1 MDCYIKCNMN
11 SGILKIN
18 EYYKTFTKQEK
29 KLADFL
35 LKNINEASVLTISE
49 LSKKSGVSCSTIN
62 RFAITL
68 GYKGFKEF
76 IRDMY
81 HEANSLP
88 VQENVYEI
96 NHENPLNMD
105 IDTVIK
111 VVCNLNIESIRNSL
125 MMLEETKVLKAIEA
139 IHQAPRVVV
148 YALSGSVAPAL
159 DLKFK
164 FQRLGINCEV
174 YDNPHSLILSAT
186 TLKSKDVVIALSY
199 TGETKE
205 ILDALKYVKENGAK
219 IIGITMVGNNSLSK
233 ICDICI
239 EHSSVDKGL
248 RTYSTRSRVVQ
259 ENIIDILYI
268 GLCTKRKGF
277 LERYYS
283 LFAKD
288 KEDKN
293 NK

>member
-1 MDCYIKCNMN
+1 MN

-29 KLADFL
+29 NLADFL

-49 LSKKSGVSCSTIN
+49 LSKESGVSCSTIN

-139 IHQAPRVVV
+139 IHKAPRVVV

>member
-1 MDCYIKCNMN
+1 MN

-125 MMLEETKVLKAIEA
+125 MMIEETKVLKAIEA
-139 IHQAPRVVV
+139 IHKAPRVVV

-205 ILDALKYVKENGAK
+205 ILDALKYVKENGVK

>member
-1 MDCYIKCNMN
+1 MN

-49 LSKKSGVSCSTIN
+49 LSKESGVSCSTIN

-125 MMLEETKVLKAIEA
+125 MMIEESKVLKAIEA
-139 IHQAPRVVV
+139 IHKAPRVVV

-288 KEDKN
+288 KDDKN

>member
-49 LSKKSGVSCSTIN
+49 LSKESGVSCSTIN

-125 MMLEETKVLKAIEA
+125 MMIEESKVLKAIEA
-139 IHQAPRVVV
+139 IHNAPRVVV

>member
-49 LSKKSGVSCSTIN
+49 LSKESGVSCSTIN

-105 IDTVIK
+105 IDAVIK

-139 IHQAPRVVV
+139 IHKAPRVVV

>member
-1 MDCYIKCNMN
+1 MN

-49 LSKKSGVSCSTIN
+49 LSKESGVSCSTIN

-125 MMLEETKVLKAIEA
+125 MMIEETKVLKAIEA
-139 IHQAPRVVV
+139 IHKAPRVVV
-148 YALSGSVAPAL
+148 YALSGSIAPAL

>member
-49 LSKKSGVSCSTIN
+49 LSKESGVSCSTIN

-125 MMLEETKVLKAIEA
+125 MMIEESKVLKAIEA
-139 IHQAPRVVV
+139 IHKAPRVVV

>member
-49 LSKKSGVSCSTIN
+49 LSKESGVSCSTIN

-139 IHQAPRVVV
+139 IHKAPRVVV

-186 TLKSKDVVIALSY
+186 TLKSKDVVMALSY

>member
-1 MDCYIKCNMN
+1 MN

-139 IHQAPRVVV
+139 IHKAPRVVV

-268 GLCTKRKGF
+268 GLCTKRNGF

-288 KEDKN
+288 KDDKN

>member
-49 LSKKSGVSCSTIN
+49 LSKESGVSCSTIN

-139 IHQAPRVVV
+139 IHKAPRVVV

>member
-1 MDCYIKCNMN
+1 MN

-49 LSKKSGVSCSTIN
+49 LSKESGVSCSTIN

-125 MMLEETKVLKAIEA
+125 MMIEETKVLKAIEA
-139 IHQAPRVVV
+139 IHKAPRVVV

-199 TGETKE
+199 TVETKV

-288 KEDKN
+288 KEDKI

>member
-1 MDCYIKCNMN
+1 MN

-49 LSKKSGVSCSTIN
+49 LSKESGVSCSTIN

-139 IHQAPRVVV
+139 IHKAPRVVV

-277 LERYYS
+277 LEKYPG
-283 LFAKD
+283 
-288 KEDKN
+288 N
-293 NK
+293 M

>member
-49 LSKKSGVSCSTIN
+49 LSKESGVSCSTIN

-139 IHQAPRVVV
+139 IHKAPRVVV

-277 LERYYS
+277 LERSYS
-283 LFAKD
+283 LLAKD

>member
-49 LSKKSGVSCSTIN
+49 LSKESGVSCSTIN

-139 IHQAPRVVV
+139 IHKAPRVVV

-186 TLKSKDVVIALSY
+186 TLKRKDVVIALSY

>member
-49 LSKKSGVSCSTIN
+49 LSKESGVSCSTIN

-125 MMLEETKVLKAIEA
+125 MMIEETKVLKAIEA
-139 IHQAPRVVV
+139 IHKAPRVVV

-199 TGETKE
+199 TGETKD

>member
-1 MDCYIKCNMN
+1 MN

-49 LSKKSGVSCSTIN
+49 LSKESGVSCSTIN

-125 MMLEETKVLKAIEA
+125 MMIEETKVLKAIEA
-139 IHQAPRVVV
+139 IHKAPRVVV

-174 YDNPHSLILSAT
+174 YENPHSLILSAT

>member
-1 MDCYIKCNMN
+1 MN

-29 KLADFL
+29 KLADFM

-49 LSKKSGVSCSTIN
+49 LSKVSGVSCSTIN

-139 IHQAPRVVV
+139 IHKAPRVVV

>member
-1 MDCYIKCNMN
+1 MECYIKCNMN

-125 MMLEETKVLKAIEA
+125 MMIEETKVLKAIEA
-139 IHQAPRVVV
+139 IHKAPRVVV

>member
-49 LSKKSGVSCSTIN
+49 LSKESGVSCSTIN

-125 MMLEETKVLKAIEA
+125 MMIEETKVLKAIEA
-139 IHQAPRVVV
+139 IHKAPRVVV

-205 ILDALKYVKENGAK
+205 ILDALKYVN
-219 IIGITMVGNNSLSK
+219 I
-233 ICDICI
+233 
-239 EHSSVDKGL
+239 SVL
-248 RTYSTRSRVVQ
+248 R
-259 ENIIDILYI
+259 
-268 GLCTKRKGF
+268 F
-277 LERYYS
+277 
-283 LFAKD
+283 
-288 KEDKN
+288 
-293 NK
+293 

>member
-1 MDCYIKCNMN
+1 MN

-18 EYYKTFTKQEK
+18 EYYKTFTKKEK

-88 VQENVYEI
+88 IQENVYEI

-125 MMLEETKVLKAIEA
+125 MMIEETKVLKAIEA
-139 IHQAPRVVV
+139 IHKAPRVVV

>member
-49 LSKKSGVSCSTIN
+49 LSKESGVSCSTIN

-139 IHQAPRVVV
+139 IHKAPRVVV

-288 KEDKN
+288 KDDKN

>member
-49 LSKKSGVSCSTIN
+49 LSKESGVSCSTIN

-76 IRDMY
+76 IRDVY
-81 HEANSLP
+81 HEANSSP

-139 IHQAPRVVV
+139 IHKAPRVVV

-159 DLKFK
+159 YLKFK

>member
-1 MDCYIKCNMN
+1 MN

-35 LKNINEASVLTISE
+35 LKNINEASLLTISE
-49 LSKKSGVSCSTIN
+49 LSKESGVSCSTIN

-125 MMLEETKVLKAIEA
+125 MMIEETKVLKAIEA
-139 IHQAPRVVV
+139 IHKAPRVVV

>member
-1 MDCYIKCNMN
+1 MN

-49 LSKKSGVSCSTIN
+49 LSKESGVSCSTIN

-105 IDTVIK
+105 IDAVIK

-139 IHQAPRVVV
+139 IHKAPRVVV

>member
-1 MDCYIKCNMN
+1 MDYYIKCNMN

-125 MMLEETKVLKAIEA
+125 MMIEETKVLKAIEA
-139 IHQAPRVVV
+139 IHKAPRVVV

>member
-11 SGILKIN
+11 SGLLKIN

-49 LSKKSGVSCSTIN
+49 LSKESGVSCSTIN

-139 IHQAPRVVV
+139 IHKAPRVVV

>member
-1 MDCYIKCNMN
+1 M
-11 SGILKIN
+11 IN
-18 EYYKTFTKQEK
+18 EKDIVDCIPREGMIIH
-29 KLADFL
+29 
-35 LKNINEASVLTISE
+35 NILN
-49 LSKKSGVSCSTIN
+49 N
-62 RFAITL
+62 
-68 GYKGFKEF
+68 KGFDTYFVGGALRDIF
-76 IRDMY
+76 I
-81 HEANSLP
+81 NK
-88 VQENVYEI
+88 VY
-96 NHENPLNMD
+96 
-105 IDTVIK
+105 
-111 VVCNLNIESIRNSL
+111 
-125 MMLEETKVLKAIEA
+125 
-139 IHQAPRVVV
+139 
-148 YALSGSVAPAL
+148 G
-159 DLKFK
+159 
-164 FQRLGINCEV
+164 
-174 YDNPHSLILSAT
+174 T

>member
-125 MMLEETKVLKAIEA
+125 MMIEESKVLKAIEA
-139 IHQAPRVVV
+139 IHKAPRVVV

>member
-1 MDCYIKCNMN
+1 MK
-11 SGILKIN
+11 STE
-18 EYYKTFTKQEK
+18 EYK
-29 KLADFL
+29 KEYD
-35 LKNINEASVLTISE
+35 
-49 LSKKSGVSCSTIN
+49 
-62 RFAITL
+62 
-68 GYKGFKEF
+68 
-76 IRDMY
+76 
-81 HEANSLP
+81 
-88 VQENVYEI
+88 
-96 NHENPLNMD
+96 
-105 IDTVIK
+105 
-111 VVCNLNIESIRNSL
+111 
-125 MMLEETKVLKAIEA
+125 KVLDTFSKLE
-139 IHQAPRVVV
+139 Q
-148 YALSGSVAPAL
+148 GF
-159 DLKFK
+159 D
-164 FQRLGINCEV
+164 
-174 YDNPHSLILSAT
+174 SLYSAMDEFNENGTISAT

>member
-1 MDCYIKCNMN
+1 MN

-49 LSKKSGVSCSTIN
+49 LSKESGVSCSTIN

-139 IHQAPRVVV
+139 IHKAPRVVV

-219 IIGITMVGNNSLSK
+219 IIGITMVGNNPLSK

>member
-1 MDCYIKCNMN
+1 MN

-49 LSKKSGVSCSTIN
+49 SSKKSGVSCSTIN

-139 IHQAPRVVV
+139 IHKAPRVVV

>member
-1 MDCYIKCNMN
+1 MN

-49 LSKKSGVSCSTIN
+49 LSKESGVSCSTIN

-125 MMLEETKVLKAIEA
+125 MMIEETKVLKAIEA
-139 IHQAPRVVV
+139 IHKAPRVVV

-283 LFAKD
+283 LFAKA

>member
-1 MDCYIKCNMN
+1 MN

-125 MMLEETKVLKAIEA
+125 MMIEETKVLKAIEA
-139 IHQAPRVVV
+139 IHKAPRVVV

-288 KEDKN
+288 KEDKI

>member
-1 MDCYIKCNMN
+1 MN

-125 MMLEETKVLKAIEA
+125 MMIEETKVLKAIEA
-139 IHQAPRVVV
+139 IHKAPRVVV

-259 ENIIDILYI
+259 ENIIDVLYI

>member
-1 MDCYIKCNMN
+1 MN

-35 LKNINEASVLTISE
+35 LQNINEASVLTISE
-49 LSKKSGVSCSTIN
+49 LSKESGVSCSTIN

-125 MMLEETKVLKAIEA
+125 MMIEETKVLKAIEA
-139 IHQAPRVVV
+139 IHKAPRVVV

>member
-125 MMLEETKVLKAIEA
+125 MMLEESKVLKAIEA
-139 IHQAPRVVV
+139 IHKAPRVVV

>member
-1 MDCYIKCNMN
+1 MN

-49 LSKKSGVSCSTIN
+49 LSKESGVSCSTIN

-139 IHQAPRVVV
+139 IHKAPRVVV

-288 KEDKN
+288 KDDKN

>member
-1 MDCYIKCNMN
+1 MN

-49 LSKKSGVSCSTIN
+49 LSKESGVSCSTIN

-125 MMLEETKVLKAIEA
+125 MMIEETKVLKAIEA
-139 IHQAPRVVV
+139 IHKAPRVVV

-174 YDNPHSLILSAT
+174 YDKPHALILSAT

>member
-1 MDCYIKCNMN
+1 MN

-49 LSKKSGVSCSTIN
+49 LSKESGVSCSTIN

-139 IHQAPRVVV
+139 IHKAPRVVV

-277 LERYYS
+277 LERCYS

>member
-1 MDCYIKCNMN
+1 MN

-125 MMLEETKVLKAIEA
+125 MMIEETKVLKAIEA
-139 IHQAPRVVV
+139 IHKAPRVVV

-174 YDNPHSLILSAT
+174 YDNPHSLNLSAT